1 MSRLSW
7 TDVTYTVNA
16 KSSMWPFAKR
26 SRNPDAPSK
35 VMLLDSISGQVKG
48 GDMLAIMGPSGAG
61 KSTLL
66 DVLADRKQ
74 ATSGSIKVPGDHPV
88 KSISNY
94 VEQHDALLGVLTVR
108 ETLWYSAKL
117 SMDKSSTAAEIN
129 ERVDAVLDGLGLRG
143 VAHNKIG
150 TPIQRGISGGQKRR
164 VTIGCSLVAMPSLL
178 FLDEPTS
185 GLDIHT
191 AYEVMHSI
199 QQFAKMYDIAIVATI
214 HSPNWDIFRLF
225 SNVLL
230 LAHGKT
236 VYTGPIELVAPYFEA
251 NGQPCGTFTNPAD
264 HMMRLVSDD
273 FKLVEKTGDMESD
286 ANHGYGMTVLQW
298 AERWKTTG
306 EQFLHDRT
314 HVDKPEHNMSN
325 DNMHDLRFNKHS
337 FWGTTWTL
345 SRRNLLNYRRN
356 LLAYGVRF
364 GMYIGMGVLLATI
377 WVNLP
382 QNDTHV
388 QDRLSVHFFSVAFL
402 GFMSVAGIPS
412 FLEERGVLLRERSNG
427 LYGPGP
433 FTLANTIVSLP
444 FLFICSLVFAILCYW
459 SIGLHPGGV
468 AFWRWLVFLYLGI
481 LAAEMQSLLIA
492 ALVPIFVA
500 ALALAAFLNGFWMC
514 TQGYFIRT
522 VNLPRFWYYWAHFIN
537 YETYAFALLAR
548 TDLMGLQFPC
558 NDCTC
563 QWPVSAEDK
572 CASSGDSII
581 KGLQLNEVDLGG
593 QAAIL
598 VCIVIIYRL
607 VFYAILK
614 LQRA

>member
-1 MSRLSW
+1 MSRLAW
-7 TDVTYTVNA
+7 TDVTYTI
-16 KSSMWPFAKR
+16 KKKR
-26 SRNPDAPSK
+26 SFRPFKKGTRESTTVSK
-35 VMLLDSISGQVKG
+35 VTLLDSISGQVKG
-48 GDMLAIMGPSGAG
+48 GEMLAIMGPSGAG

-74 ATSGSIKVPGDHPV
+74 ATSGIIQVPGDHPV

-164 VTIGCSLVAMPSLL
+164 VTIGCSLVTMPSLL

-191 AYEVMHSI
+191 AYAVMHSI
-199 QQFAKMYDIAIVATI
+199 QTFAKSYNIAIVATI

-225 SNVLL
+225 SEVML

-236 VYTGPIELVAPYFEA
+236 VYYGPIELVAPYFEL
-251 NGQPCGTFTNPAD
+251 NGQPCATFTNPAD

-273 FKLVEKTGDMESD
+273 FKLVHKTGDMEAD
-286 ANHGYGMTVLQW
+286 AGTDGDMSVLQW
-298 AERWKTTG
+298 AERWKATG
-306 EQFLHDRT
+306 IQFLRERKQD
-314 HVDKPEHNMSN
+314 VKVEYDVGK
-325 DNMHDLRFNKHS
+325 DDVHDLRFNKHS
-337 FWGTTWTL
+337 FWSTTWTL
-345 SRRNLLNYRRN
+345 SHRNLINYLRN
-356 LLAYGVRF
+356 MLAYGVRF
-364 GMYIGMGVLLATI
+364 AMYIGIGVLLATV

-382 QNDTHV
+382 QNDAHV
-388 QDRLSVHFFSVAFL
+388 QDRLSVHFFAVAFL
-402 GFMSVAGIPS
+402 GFMSVGGIPS
-412 FLEERGVLLRERSNG
+412 FLEERGVLIRERSNG
-427 LYGPGP
+427 LYGPGA
-433 FTLANTIVSLP
+433 FTLANTIMTLP

-468 AFWRWLVFLYLGI
+468 PFWRWLAFLYLGVV
-481 LAAEMQSLLIA
+481 AAEMQSLLIA
-492 ALVPIFVA
+492 ALVPIFIA
-500 ALALAAFLNGFWMC
+500 ALALVAFVNGFWMC